1 MQSPC
6 FMDLPVPPLSHGE
19 TNLHTVLR
27 LGLKKGMFRTMAS
40 RATRPVSMR
49 EEVMADTGEIRSILV
64 ATGLGGESDAPIR
77 MAGFLTERTAAEL
90 HLLHALEL
98 AALPARGSSEPP
110 PNFRALVERTDQELD
125 RQAEAALPEGIVP
138 ASTEVIIFVPHK
150 AILNRALQVSADLI
164 VLGAHRRRP
173 NGDSLLGPTPDRVI
187 RSAAAPCLIVPP
199 IEPRPFRKVVAA
211 IDIQMPASAA
221 LDLAQIWAARFG
233 ADIVEGAEVQVLY
246 TAPTTGGEAELKT
259 AIQRE
264 IDRSR
269 ERIGQEGAVSVYP
282 VIRYGKP
289 PANEIVRYLEEVDAD
304 LVVLGTRG
312 FGALRRALIGS
323 VASTVGRRAPCPVLL
338 VPPVLWR
345 GTERG

>member
-1 MQSPC
+1 MP
-6 FMDLPVPPLSHGE
+6 
-19 TNLHTVLR
+19 
-27 LGLKKGMFRTMAS
+27 
-40 RATRPVSMR
+40 
-49 EEVMADTGEIRSILV
+49 DTGEIRSILV
-64 ATGLGGESDAPIR
+64 ATGLGGESNAPIR
-77 MAGFLTERTAAEL
+77 MAGFLTERTGAEL

-98 AALPARGSSEPP
+98 NALPPSSSSEPA
-110 PNFRALVERTDQELD
+110 PNFQALVERTDEELD
-125 RQAEAALPEGIVP
+125 RQAEKALPTGVVP
-138 ASTEVIIFVPHK
+138 RSTEVIIFVPHK

-173 NGDSLLGPTPDRVI
+173 IGDSILGPTPDRVI

-199 IEPRPFRKVVAA
+199 VEPRPFRRVVAA
-211 IDIQMPASAA
+211 IDVQMPAATA

-233 ADIVEGAEVQVLY
+233 AEETEGAEVHVLY
-246 TAPTTGGEAELKT
+246 TTPTTGRETELT
-259 AIQRE
+259 AAVQSE

-269 ERIGQEGAVSVYP
+269 ERIGPEGAVTAFP

-289 PANEIVRYLEEVDAD
+289 PADEIIRYLEEVDAD

-312 FGALRRALIGS
+312 FGAIRRALIGS

-345 GTERG
+345 GSERG